1 MRKEKENHQ
10 STPPPLRQQKKYH
23 NFSGQVLYWSLPGH
37 LKACS
42 VSLHDKHCSKRNF
55 LAFWLRK
62 NWRKNK
68 TLMKQGLM
76 GGGGGS
82 KGMFTCKPLNFEK
95 PLCPEPGLLLGAALY
110 YRLISISNFL
120 ICNLFNVKYTVKSKL
135 VNSEW

>member
-1 MRKEKENHQ
+1 MR
-10 STPPPLRQQKKYH
+10 
-23 NFSGQVLYWSLPGH
+23 
-37 LKACS
+37 ACS
-42 VSLHDKHCSKRNF
+42 VSQHDKHSSKRNF

-76 GGGGGS
+76 GGGGEGGVAG
-82 KGMFTCKPLNFEK
+82 GMFTCKTLNFEK

>member
-10 STPPPLRQQKKYH
+10 SRPLSSNKKYH
-23 NFSGQVLYWSLPGH
+23 SFSGEVSYWSSPGH

-42 VSLHDKHCSKRNF
+42 VSLHDKHSSKRNF
-55 LAFWLRK
+55 LAFWSRK

-68 TLMKQGLM
+68 TLIEQGLM
-76 GGGGGS
+76 GGGGGRGS
-82 KGMFTCKPLNFEK
+82 RGMFTCKPLNFEK
-95 PLCPEPGLLLGAALY
+95 PLCREPGLLLGAALY

-135 VNSEW
+135 VNSE